1 MERSSTLREIFKFSI
16 AHLYFF
22 SSFAFHLGS
31 VVTLSQALSRSGNLV
46 SAGNGG
52 WKPAF
57 RGRGGTATVKNNKI
71 RMKRI
76 SCSVPQTL
84 LFREISLCS
93 SSRREIK
100 KRKKFHPTPQN
111 DTLDILDILF
121 STIDRDSRSW
131 TFLSFSKK
139 ENLPSKAKKFGRWKK
154 VKQQFPTPSVRNH
167 RLFSFRTSSRL
178 YSGIGEGEEEKQ
190 TFTERELEFR
200 VKIWYSRGST
210 SRSPLGQ
217 SFATSRQEYENHL
230 PPAFCRAVRFFEASF
245 FIPRFYEGYKKRE
258 KKRERNITIPV
269 SRRVSVLRRERKTV
283 NRCYEA
289 SRDRSRDRTS
299 FPNFVEESQLP
310 SPPSSCG
317 YFLSSRLEFATDI
330 NYLYFLSTFSRV
342 ISNLYLCCV
351 KLLEFIDSEIFLFF
365 FKEISLRFQ
374 QPSLEISLSIEALV
388 TLAWLR
394 PKMRNKLMSEVIKR
408 RVLPILAIPNE

>member
-16 AHLYFF
+16 THLYFF

-76 SCSVPQTL
+76 SCSIPQTL

-93 SSRREIK
+93 SSRREIKK

-131 TFLSFSKK
+131 TFLSLCLSSSKK

-167 RLFSFRTSSRL
+167 RLFSFRTSPRL
-178 YSGIGEGEEEKQ
+178 YSGGGGRGEANFYRERARVSGEDLV
-190 TFTERELEFR
+190 FTREHESKPPWSKFR
-200 VKIWYSRGST
+200 DVPPRIQEPSPSGFLPGGSIFRSFLLYSR
-210 SRSPLGQ
+210 
-217 SFATSRQEYENHL
+217 
-230 PPAFCRAVRFFEASF
+230 
-245 FIPRFYEGYKKRE
+245 RFYEGYKKRE
-258 KKRERNITIPV
+258 KKRERNVTTPV
-269 SRRVSVLRRERKTV
+269 SRRVSVLP
-283 NRCYEA
+283 
-289 SRDRSRDRTS
+289 SRTKNGESVLRGISRSISRSNFFPELCWRISTPFPSLVLRLFSLFEVGIRDWYKLLILS
-299 FPNFVEESQLP
+299 LH
-310 SPPSSCG
+310 
-317 YFLSSRLEFATDI
+317 FLSG
-330 NYLYFLSTFSRV
+330 
-342 ISNLYLCCV
+342 NL
-351 KLLEFIDSEIFLFF
+351 
-365 FKEISLRFQ
+365 
-374 QPSLEISLSIEALV
+374 
-388 TLAWLR
+388 
-394 PKMRNKLMSEVIKR
+394 
-408 RVLPILAIPNE
+408 

>member
-84 LFREISLCS
+84 LFREISLYS

-121 STIDRDSRSW
+121 SAIDRDSRSW
-131 TFLSFSKK
+131 TFLSLCLSSSKK

-167 RLFSFRTSSRL
+167 RLFSFRTSPRL
-178 YSGIGEGEEEKQ
+178 YSGEGEGEEEKQ

-258 KKRERNITIPV
+258 KKRERNVTTPV
-269 SRRVSVLRRERKTV
+269 SRRVSVLP
-283 NRCYEA
+283 
-289 SRDRSRDRTS
+289 SRTKNGESMLRGISRSISRSNFFPELCWRISTPFPSLVLRLFSLFEVGIRDWYKLLILS
-299 FPNFVEESQLP
+299 LH
-310 SPPSSCG
+310 
-317 YFLSSRLEFATDI
+317 FLSG
-330 NYLYFLSTFSRV
+330 
-342 ISNLYLCCV
+342 NL
-351 KLLEFIDSEIFLFF
+351 
-365 FKEISLRFQ
+365 
-374 QPSLEISLSIEALV
+374 
-388 TLAWLR
+388 
-394 PKMRNKLMSEVIKR
+394 
-408 RVLPILAIPNE
+408 

>member
-1 MERSSTLREIFKFSI
+1 
-16 AHLYFF
+16 
-22 SSFAFHLGS
+22 
-31 VVTLSQALSRSGNLV
+31 
-46 SAGNGG
+46 
-52 WKPAF
+52 
-57 RGRGGTATVKNNKI
+57 
-71 RMKRI
+71 MKRI

-131 TFLSFSKK
+131 TFLSLCLSSSKK

-167 RLFSFRTSSRL
+167 RLFSFRTSPRL
-178 YSGIGEGEEEKQ
+178 YSGGGGGKQ

-258 KKRERNITIPV
+258 KKRERNVTTPV
-269 SRRVSVLRRERKTV
+269 SRRVSVLP
-283 NRCYEA
+283 
-289 SRDRSRDRTS
+289 SRTKNGESVLRGISRSISRSNFFPELCWRISTPFPSLVLRLFSLFEVGIRDWYKLLILS
-299 FPNFVEESQLP
+299 LH
-310 SPPSSCG
+310 
-317 YFLSSRLEFATDI
+317 FLS
-330 NYLYFLSTFSRV
+330 N
-342 ISNLYLCCV
+342 NL
-351 KLLEFIDSEIFLFF
+351 
-365 FKEISLRFQ
+365 
-374 QPSLEISLSIEALV
+374 
-388 TLAWLR
+388 
-394 PKMRNKLMSEVIKR
+394 
-408 RVLPILAIPNE
+408 

>member
-76 SCSVPQTL
+76 SCSIPQTL

-93 SSRREIK
+93 SSRREIKK

-121 STIDRDSRSW
+121 SAIDRDSRSW
-131 TFLSFSKK
+131 TFLSLCLSSSKK

-167 RLFSFRTSSRL
+167 RLFSFRTSPRL
-178 YSGIGEGEEEKQ
+178 YSGGGGRGE
-190 TFTERELEFR
+190 
-200 VKIWYSRGST
+200 
-210 SRSPLGQ
+210 
-217 SFATSRQEYENHL
+217 AN
-230 PPAFCRAVRFFEASF
+230 
-245 FIPRFYEGYKKRE
+245 FY
-258 KKRERNITIPV
+258 RERA
-269 SRRVSVLRRERKTV
+269 RVSGEDLVFTREHESKPPWSKFRDVPPRIQEPSPSGFLPGGSIFRSFLLYSQVLR
-283 NRCYEA
+283 
-289 SRDRSRDRTS
+289 
-299 FPNFVEESQLP
+299 
-310 SPPSSCG
+310 G
-317 YFLSSRLEFATDI
+317 I
-330 NYLYFLSTFSRV
+330 
-342 ISNLYLCCV
+342 
-351 KLLEFIDSEIFLFF
+351 
-365 FKEISLRFQ
+365 
-374 QPSLEISLSIEALV
+374 
-388 TLAWLR
+388 
-394 PKMRNKLMSEVIKR
+394 
-408 RVLPILAIPNE
+408 